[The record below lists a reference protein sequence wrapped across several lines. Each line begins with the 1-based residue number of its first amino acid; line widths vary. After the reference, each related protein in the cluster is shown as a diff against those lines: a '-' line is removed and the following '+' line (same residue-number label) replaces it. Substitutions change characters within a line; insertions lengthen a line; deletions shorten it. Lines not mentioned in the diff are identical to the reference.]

1 MRSKTIFTAAVL
13 SLAAG
18 FAYAQAENDKPAEL
32 KDSLHPPI
40 HSEEL
45 ASPQAPAAEAP
56 ASPAPAAPVI
66 QSEEPGSTKAPA
78 ASADAKADAS
88 ALLTEDQAK
97 AKIESEGF
105 TEISGLKKDA
115 MGVWTASAMKEG
127 KSVQL
132 SLDTQG
138 HIALMN

>member
-45 ASPQAPAAEAP
+45 ASPQAPA
-56 ASPAPAAPVI
+56 SPAPVI